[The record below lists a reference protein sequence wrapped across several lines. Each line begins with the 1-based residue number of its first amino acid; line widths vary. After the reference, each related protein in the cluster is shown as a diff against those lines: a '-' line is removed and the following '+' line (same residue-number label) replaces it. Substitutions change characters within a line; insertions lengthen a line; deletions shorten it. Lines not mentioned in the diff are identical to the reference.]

1 MGTFLLAEVT
11 GAKQCI
17 MIKDVDGLYSDNPKN
32 NLDAKFIP
40 KIGAKELIEKD
51 LEDLVVSACW

>member
-1 MGTFLLAEVT
+1 MLAEVIGT
-11 GAKQCI
+11 KQCI
-17 MIKDVDGLYSDNPKN
+17 MIKDVDGLYNDNPKN